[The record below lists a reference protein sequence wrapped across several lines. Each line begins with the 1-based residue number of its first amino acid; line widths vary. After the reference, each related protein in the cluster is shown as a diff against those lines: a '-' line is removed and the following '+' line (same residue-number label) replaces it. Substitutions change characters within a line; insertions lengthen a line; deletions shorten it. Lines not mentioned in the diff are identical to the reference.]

1 MEDINIIEQVWL
13 EVYGEDMRSEYPG
26 FFNALDNYTK

>member
-13 EVYGEDMRSEYPG
+13 EVYGEDMRFEYPG
-26 FFNALDNYTK
+26 FFDVLDNYTK